1 MLYRLD
7 GHEHSKDEA
16 ELLSKISNSVI
27 NTIGV
32 IACLVGIERIQQLD
46 HKHKSPSDEEGFDLD
61 ETLLRW
67 INLKYIGAN
76 RTLSLT
82 PFGWTQAT
90 STPTNQI

>member
-16 ELLSKISNSVI
+16 ELLSKISNSVM

-67 INLKYIGAN
+67 INLNLNSSI
-76 RTLSLT
+76 
-82 PFGWTQAT
+82 
-90 STPTNQI
+90 